1 MFWKSTPKKDWPT
14 DAESL
19 NTIQQHWVEPFG
31 DMRQELVFIG
41 QQLDQTAMIHALN
54 ECLLSDDELLKGET
68 YWATLSD
75 PFPSWSEDT

>member
-1 MFWKSTPKKDWPT
+1 
-14 DAESL
+14 
-19 NTIQQHWVEPFG
+19 
-31 DMRQELVFIG
+31 MRQELVFIG